1 MIKTKTKIFFNDKRI
16 FYYINKAERK
26 VLGNQGAHLRKEM
39 RNSMRQRT
47 GKKSKHIASPP
58 GTPPYFHVRGG
69 SGFSLRSRIF
79 FRFDVQ
85 SRSVVIG
92 VEDSRNKIGELHDKG
107 GVRRI
112 RVREKGQTKT
122 VSAVYPA
129 RPFTMPALVK
139 AQPKLAEFWRDQ
151 ISPQPKPF
159 AFSMISL

>member
-1 MIKTKTKIFFNDKRI
+1 MIKTKTKIFFNDKNIYR
-16 FYYINKAERK
+16 YINISERR
-26 VLGNQGAHLRKEM
+26 VLGRQGSYVRSLM
-39 RNSMRQRT
+39 RSSMKSRT
-47 GKKSKHIASPP
+47 GKKSRNIASAP
-58 GTPPYFHVRGG
+58 GTPPYYHTRG
-69 SGFSLRSRIF
+69 GFSLRSRIY

-112 RVREKGQTKT
+112 RVREKGKTKT

-139 AQPKLAEFWRDQ
+139 AQPKLAEFWQDQ
-151 ISPQPKPF
+151 VSPNPKPF